1 MEEFYRDHQ
10 TFWLSETKLGFPHPE
25 LASADGVLAAGGDL
39 RPERLLLA
47 YKNGIFPWFNPGDP
61 IIWWSPDPRFVLF
74 PEDLRVSKSMRPY
87 FNQKKFEVT
96 IDTDFARVI
105 DACAIAKREGQS
117 GGTWITESMKAGYIE
132 LHRQGYAHSI
142 EVRKDGRLVG
152 GLYGI
157 ALGKCFFGESM
168 FSTVSNAS
176 KFGFITICRRLQE
189 LGFWMIDC
197 QQPTNHLASLGGVNI
212 LRKDFLKI
220 LKRNEAEETLVGNW
234 RDILKMSPKEST
246 LIKSLQS

>member
-1 MEEFYRDHQ
+1 MEEFYRNNQ
-10 TFWLSETKLGFPHPE
+10 IPWLSETNLAFPHPE
-25 LASADGVLAAGGDL
+25 LASAEGILAAGGDL
-39 RPERLLLA
+39 SPERLLAA

-61 IIWWSPDPRFVLF
+61 IVWWSPDPRFVLF

-96 IDTDFARVI
+96 IDTDFATVMA
-105 DACAIAKREGQS
+105 ACAASKRAGQS
-117 GGTWITESMKAGYIE
+117 GGTWITKGMKDGYLA
-132 LHRQGYAHSI
+132 LHKQGYAHSI
-142 EVRKDGRLVG
+142 EVRKEGELVG

-176 KFGFITICRRLQE
+176 KFGFITICRRLEE

-197 QQPTNHLASLGGVNI
+197 QQPTQHLESLGGVNI
-212 LRKDFLKI
+212 YRQDFLKI
-220 LKRNEAEETLVGNW
+220 LKNNESEETLVGNW
-234 RDILKMSPKEST
+234 KDILLKSPEESS
-246 LIKSLQS
+246 LIEVKKI